1 MKTNETDNQRG
12 QTNDR
17 NDSSGS
23 GLVGSEI
30 RSDSG
35 RQAIPRGRDGRRR
48 GGGLHLGVR
57 GVDQVEPTLESSP
70 LLLALQQIRTAIEQ
84 LNETIKYKSR
94 Y

>member
-1 MKTNETDNQRG
+1 MHEQSTNQQGG

-23 GLVGSEI
+23 GLVGSEV

-35 RQAIPRGRDGRRR
+35 RQEIPRGANGRRR

-57 GVDQVEPTLESSP
+57 GMDQVVDESSP

>member
-12 QTNDR
+12 RANDR

-23 GLVGSEI
+23 GFVGTEV

-35 RQAIPRGRDGRRR
+35 RQAVSRGSNGRRR

-57 GVDQVEPTLESSP
+57 GLDQVTDNG
-70 LLLALQQIRTAIEQ
+70 Q
-84 LNETIKYKSR
+84 LNYWKVLDEIREALVDINQTLKMKL
-94 Y
+94 

>member
-12 QTNDR
+12 RANDR

-23 GLVGSEI
+23 GFMGTEV

-35 RQAIPRGRDGRRR
+35 RQAVSRGSNGRRR

-57 GVDQVEPTLESSP
+57 GLDQVTDNGQINYWKVLDEIREALVEINQTLKMK
-70 LLLALQQIRTAIEQ
+70 L
-84 LNETIKYKSR
+84 
-94 Y
+94 